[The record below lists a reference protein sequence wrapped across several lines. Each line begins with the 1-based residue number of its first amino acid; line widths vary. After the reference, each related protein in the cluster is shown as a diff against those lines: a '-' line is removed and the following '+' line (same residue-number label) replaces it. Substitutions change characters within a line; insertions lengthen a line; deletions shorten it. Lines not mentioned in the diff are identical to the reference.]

1 MTDGVR
7 RWGVAYL
14 LAAATFA
21 ALDVVWISLVAGQ
34 QYRSQIPQLM
44 ADSPNGAAAGLFY
57 ALFVCGIV
65 AFGVRPHDPDA
76 SLASR
81 AASGALFGLLAYATW
96 GLTGVAVLKGFPWGL
111 APVSYTHLD
120 VYKRQIWD
128 RPALW
133 TQTNITDGL
142 VWVMACLLYTS
153 RCV

>member
-1 MTDGVR
+1 MSDSVR

-44 ADSPNGAAAGLFY
+44 ADSPNGAAAALFY

-65 AFGVRPHDPDA
+65 AFGVRPNDPDA

-111 APVSYTHLD
+111 ALLD
-120 VYKRQIWD
+120 MAWGAVASGVVTAVTATILGRLK
-128 RPALW
+128 ALASGA
-133 TQTNITDGL
+133 N
-142 VWVMACLLYTS
+142 
-153 RCV
+153 

>member
-1 MTDGVR
+1 MSDSVR

-111 APVSYTHLD
+111 ALLD
-120 VYKRQIWD
+120 MAWGAVASGVVTAVTATILGRLK
-128 RPALW
+128 ALGSGA
-133 TQTNITDGL
+133 N
-142 VWVMACLLYTS
+142 
-153 RCV
+153 

>member
-1 MTDGVR
+1 VSDSVR

-111 APVSYTHLD
+111 ALLD
-120 VYKRQIWD
+120 MAWGAVASGVVTAVTATILGRLK
-128 RPALW
+128 ALASGA
-133 TQTNITDGL
+133 N
-142 VWVMACLLYTS
+142 
-153 RCV
+153 

>member
-65 AFGVRPHDPDA
+65 AFGVRPNDPDA

-111 APVSYTHLD
+111 ALLD
-120 VYKRQIWD
+120 MAWGAVASGVVTAVTATILGRLK
-128 RPALW
+128 ALASGA
-133 TQTNITDGL
+133 N
-142 VWVMACLLYTS
+142 
-153 RCV
+153 

>member
-1 MTDGVR
+1 MSDSVR

-57 ALFVCGIV
+57 ALFVCGII

-111 APVSYTHLD
+111 ALLD
-120 VYKRQIWD
+120 MAWGAVASGVVTAVTATILGRLK
-128 RPALW
+128 ALGSGA
-133 TQTNITDGL
+133 N
-142 VWVMACLLYTS
+142 
-153 RCV
+153 

>member
-111 APVSYTHLD
+111 ALLD
-120 VYKRQIWD
+120 MAWGAVASGVVTAVTATILGRLK
-128 RPALW
+128 ALASGA
-133 TQTNITDGL
+133 N
-142 VWVMACLLYTS
+142 
-153 RCV
+153 

>member
-1 MTDGVR
+1 MSDSVR

-111 APVSYTHLD
+111 ALLD
-120 VYKRQIWD
+120 MAWGAVASGVVTAVTATILGRLK
-128 RPALW
+128 ALASGA
-133 TQTNITDGL
+133 N
-142 VWVMACLLYTS
+142 
-153 RCV
+153 

>member
-1 MTDGVR
+1 MSDSVR

-44 ADSPNGAAAGLFY
+44 ADSPNGAAAALFY

-65 AFGVRPHDPDA
+65 AFGVRPHDPGA

-111 APVSYTHLD
+111 ALLGMAWGAVASGVVTAVTATILGRL
-120 VYKRQIWD
+120 K
-128 RPALW
+128 ALASGA
-133 TQTNITDGL
+133 N
-142 VWVMACLLYTS
+142 
-153 RCV
+153 

>member
-1 MTDGVR
+1 MSDSVR

-65 AFGVRPHDPDA
+65 AFGVRPNDPDA

-111 APVSYTHLD
+111 ALLD
-120 VYKRQIWD
+120 MAWGAVASGVVTAVTATILGRLK
-128 RPALW
+128 ALASGA
-133 TQTNITDGL
+133 N
-142 VWVMACLLYTS
+142 
-153 RCV
+153 

>member
-1 MTDGVR
+1 MSDSVR

-57 ALFVCGIV
+57 ALFVCGII

-111 APVSYTHLD
+111 ALLD
-120 VYKRQIWD
+120 MAWGAVASGVVTAVTATILGRLK
-128 RPALW
+128 ALASGA
-133 TQTNITDGL
+133 N
-142 VWVMACLLYTS
+142 
-153 RCV
+153 

>member
-1 MTDGVR
+1 VSDSVR

-65 AFGVRPHDPDA
+65 AFGVRPNDPDA

-111 APVSYTHLD
+111 ALLD
-120 VYKRQIWD
+120 MAWGAVASGVVTAVTATILGRLK
-128 RPALW
+128 ALGSGA
-133 TQTNITDGL
+133 N
-142 VWVMACLLYTS
+142 
-153 RCV
+153 

>member
-1 MTDGVR
+1 MSDSVR

-65 AFGVRPHDPDA
+65 AFGVRPNDPDA

-111 APVSYTHLD
+111 ALLD
-120 VYKRQIWD
+120 MAWGAVASGVVTAVTATILGRLK
-128 RPALW
+128 ALGSGA
-133 TQTNITDGL
+133 N
-142 VWVMACLLYTS
+142 
-153 RCV
+153 

>member
-1 MTDGVR
+1 VSDSVR

-65 AFGVRPHDPDA
+65 AFGVRPNDPDA

-111 APVSYTHLD
+111 ALLD
-120 VYKRQIWD
+120 MAWGAVASGVVTAVTATILGRLK
-128 RPALW
+128 ALASGA
-133 TQTNITDGL
+133 N
-142 VWVMACLLYTS
+142 
-153 RCV
+153 